1 MNTFISTTLAA
12 VVMAGALF
20 AGVAQAS
27 VTQRIEPPTIER
39 GEAARLTISASGD
52 DASAITPPMVS
63 GLEFLAVAQ
72 SQQVESINGV
82 SNSTTSITYQVIP
95 QQAGVFTIPGVTP
108 GSAPVVLTVNSGP
121 GQGAVTPGGS
131 TSPNA
136 PQTRSGALPAGSTR
150 VTANGTAFVRLRLS
164 KHELYVGETIPVD
177 IQVGMRDGFVASLNG
192 LPTLNGDAFTLNP
205 LSAKPQSVEEVIDGK
220 PFTVLTW
227 HSSLAAVKPGPLSL
241 TIETPL
247 TVRMRTGARPE
258 SGLFGQAGLD
268 DLFDDPAFQNF
279 FGASTEK
286 DITVASAPTAFT
298 VLALPTNNR
307 PADFSGAVGNFS
319 IASDVSDDK
328 AVAGDPVTLRL
339 RVSGSGNF
347 DRVATPML
355 HDVEHWKTYTPTAQF
370 KAQDDIGYRGEKIFE
385 QPVIATQS
393 GTQSLPPLTFSWF
406 DPTDGHYVV
415 AHTSPLRVAITAS
428 PTGSSVGR
436 LASTTPNATNVLP
449 TNDRDS
455 HGLRPDHVDNGDSSA
470 SLVPHYYQP
479 KYIAL
484 PSLLLTAFSGAW
496 FWVRRREQSA
506 AADAARGNE
515 IRQIESWLGLM
526 NNARASNDSELF
538 LKAAR
543 AALQMALATKWQLAP
558 DKITLDELDAR
569 LGAESDIARVFR
581 LADETAYSGEQFTAI
596 DFKWWQQMVLR
607 HINIETMS

>member
-1 MNTFISTTLAA
+1 MNTFKSTTLAA
-12 VVMAGALF
+12 VVMAGALL
-20 AGVAQAS
+20 ASGAQAS
-27 VTQRIEPPTIER
+27 GTQRIEPSNIEM
-39 GEAARLTISASGD
+39 GDAARLTISASGN
-52 DASAITPPMVS
+52 DAPAITPPMVS
-63 GLEFLAVAQ
+63 GLEFVAIAQ

-108 GSAPVVLTVNSGP
+108 GSAPVVLTVNSGH
-121 GQGAVTPGGS
+121 GQGAVTPGGPTPPS
-131 TSPNA
+131 T
-136 PQTRSGALPAGSTR
+136 PQTRSGALPAGPTQ
-150 VTANGTAFVRLRLS
+150 VTANGAAFVRLRLS

-205 LSAKPQSVEEVIDGK
+205 LSSKPQRVEEVIDGK

-227 HSSLAAVKPGPLSL
+227 HSSLAAVKPGTLSL
-241 TIETPL
+241 AIETPL
-247 TVRMRTGARPE
+247 TVRMRTATRPD
-258 SGLFGQAGLD
+258 SGLFGEAGLD
-268 DLFDDPAFQNF
+268 DIFNDPAFQNF

-286 DITVASAPTAFT
+286 DITVASAPTSFT
-298 VLALPTNNR
+298 VLALPTTNR
-307 PADFSGAVGNFS
+307 PTDFSGAVGSFS

-415 AHTSPLRVAITAS
+415 ARTSPLSVAITPS

-436 LASTTPNATNVLP
+436 LASTTPNATAVLP

-455 HGLRPDHVDNGDSSA
+455 HGLRPDHVDDGDSSA
-470 SLVPHYYQP
+470 TLVPHYYQP

-515 IRQIESWLGLM
+515 IRQMESWLSVM
-526 NNARASNDSELF
+526 SDARASNDSELF

-543 AALQMALATKWQLAP
+543 AALQRALATKWQLTP
-558 DKITLDELDAR
+558 DKITLDEVDGR

-581 LADETAYSGEQFTAI
+581 LADATAYSGEQFTAI
-596 DFKWWQQMVLR
+596 DFRRWQQLVLR
-607 HINIETMS
+607 HINIETVS